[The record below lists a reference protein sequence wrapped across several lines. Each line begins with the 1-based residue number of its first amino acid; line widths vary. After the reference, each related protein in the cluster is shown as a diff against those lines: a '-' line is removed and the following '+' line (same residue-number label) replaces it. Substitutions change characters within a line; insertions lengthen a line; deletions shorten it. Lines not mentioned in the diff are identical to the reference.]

1 MAMMIR
7 WRGADKKQL
16 AGRLQGY
23 CSRPAS
29 SLGMAGTGG
38 GSLVASPS
46 IRYNRTRRSSMSYYE
61 ENRQS
66 SQYNL
71 QVSDNK
77 SETPRCEGLFYC
89 AGCWEDW
96 SPE

>member
-1 MAMMIR
+1 
-7 WRGADKKQL
+7 
-16 AGRLQGY
+16 
-23 CSRPAS
+23 
-29 SLGMAGTGG
+29 MAGTGG

-71 QVSDNK
+71 QVSDNW
-77 SETPRCEGLFYC
+77 REGQRICFYV
-89 AGCWEDW
+89 GCWEDW
-96 SPE
+96 SL